1 MHTCLHLSRIFLT
14 GIQLLDITLD
24 RAGYYLCWG
33 CLCWVQVFYT
43 FTSLFMVGH
52 PSKINNFGAFT
63 IFMYGIISIIFNY
76 AVDKQ
81 KEVFRKYNGKCHIW
95 GKPAKY
101 LVSVVTNQILY

>member
-1 MHTCLHLSRIFLT
+1 
-14 GIQLLDITLD
+14 
-24 RAGYYLCWG
+24 
-33 CLCWVQVFYT
+33 
-43 FTSLFMVGH
+43 MVGH

-101 LVSVVTNQILY
+101 LVSVKPDEIFQILIYINVITLRPGYYVSRPSVCVC